1 MYKALY
7 INRFRTC
14 ILRIFKVQVLFL
26 SHRGGTVTEA
36 HRELAAEVLGK
47 SLMEVVKKTI
57 VEAEGKSLRELS
69 KEAHEE
75 V

>member
-1 MYKALY
+1 M
-7 INRFRTC
+7 
-14 ILRIFKVQVLFL
+14 QVLFL

-36 HRELAAEVLGK
+36 HRELAAEVQRK

>member
-1 MYKALY
+1 M
-7 INRFRTC
+7 
-14 ILRIFKVQVLFL
+14 QVLFL

-47 SLMEVVKKTI
+47 SLMEVVKTTI